1 MNQEKINKLSL
12 VVILIVAFFLR
23 TMHLGSIPKGLQSD
37 EASFLINSVA
47 LLETGRDE
55 DNKTLPLFLDSLIDS
70 KPALYSYLQIPFI
83 KFLGATTQSSRLPSA
98 LLGTLS
104 IYLFYLFLGKIFTKR
119 VALIGALFLALSPWH
134 IMNSRATQEVILSFT
149 IVVANLL
156 SAHTLF
162 YKKLTKKHLILF
174 FVTAITA
181 MYVYHAAKIVLVLFY
196 SALGFI
202 ALIFKEVSKSQQKS
216 ILILAGIS
224 IFCFA
229 ITAGAALTR
238 FSAIGLLND
247 DLPKALIFES
257 TTKATPYTPLYAI
270 RAFYNKPV
278 MYFTYFLKT
287 YLAHFDLNFL
297 FTIGGATRRF
307 IVPYHGL
314 FYLFELLLIPL
325 GIFALIKNKTK
336 LLIFWLLLLLIS
348 PIPAALTTEEIP
360 SSIRTFTLLIP
371 LTIASALG
379 MDWLLSTLNK
389 KMKIV
394 FVTFFGSVLAWSV
407 GYFVQQMF
415 VMMPLQNTQYRSR
428 SYEIV
433 TEYIASH
440 HTEYESVQFAS
451 DLREMYIYLW
461 QKDLISI
468 AEIQAQPSARYSNS
482 YSIGK
487 FYFTKEVCTFPEV
500 QHNSLLVAPYS
511 CAKTL
516 VGQYKELATANFDD
530 LKPGFVI
537 VTNKTTE

>member
-1 MNQEKINKLSL
+1 MQTEKLNKLSL
-12 VVILIVAFFLR
+12 VAIVIIAFFLR
-23 TMHLGSIPKGLQSD
+23 TMVLGSIPKGLQSD

-47 LLETGRDE
+47 LFETARDE
-55 DNKTLPLFLDSLIDS
+55 DNKILPLFLDSLIDS

-104 IYLFYLFLGKIFTKR
+104 IYLFYLLLEKLFTKR

-149 IVVANLL
+149 LVVANLL

-162 YKKLTKKHLILF
+162 YKKFTKKHLILF

-196 SALGFI
+196 STLGFI
-202 ALIFKEVSKSQQKS
+202 ALISKGVSKSQQKS

-224 IFCFA
+224 ILCFA
-229 ITAGAALTR
+229 ITAQAALTR

-247 DLPKALIFES
+247 DLPKALIFEN

-336 LLIFWLLLLLIS
+336 LFIFWLLLLLIS

-379 MDWLLSTLNK
+379 MDWLLNSMNK
-389 KMKIV
+389 TMKIV
-394 FVTFFGSVLAWSV
+394 FVTFFGCVLAWSV

-433 TEYIASH
+433 TEYIAQH
-440 HTEYESVQFAS
+440 HTEYESVQFAG

-468 AEIQAQPSARYSNS
+468 AEIQAQPSARYSNT
-482 YSIGK
+482 YSMGK
-487 FYFTKEVCTFPEV
+487 FYFTKEQCTFPEIKE
-500 QHNSLLVAPYS
+500 NSLLIAPYN

-516 VGQYKELATANFDD
+516 SGQYRELTTANFDD
-530 LKPGFVI
+530 LTPGFVI
-537 VTNKTTE
+537 VSNKTNE